1 MLITSEIEKAVI
13 LQQKSYQLLK
23 WVADSIRRGIID
35 FTSAHRFSDL
45 PSAAFEWMV
54 QHYENLPAGARSSQ
68 EDLPQFAAFFSTYLL
83 NSFELVQDPGKRL
96 YSPNAHCFCPICSWL
111 VDAPNLV
118 TRKVTT
124 SDKARAQKMKM
135 RAVSHLL
142 NNPQIDLLRIA
153 SLEDDQEQKECVCLV
168 TYGYDLLDR
177 MKGVTN
183 GPSVLALWRGFAW
196 TAQGSP
202 KKGFMLTADKIMNA
216 QSVILAPT
224 LSHKKR

>member
-23 WVADSIRRGIID
+23 WVADSIRSGIID
-35 FTSAHRFSDL
+35 VTSAHEFSDL
-45 PSAAFEWMV
+45 PSAALKWMV
-54 QHYENLPAGARSSQ
+54 QHYENLPIGARSSK
-68 EDLPQFAAFFSTYLL
+68 EDLSQFAAFFSTYLL
-83 NSFELVQDPGKRL
+83 NSFELVQHPGNRL
-96 YSPNAHCFCPICSWL
+96 YSPDAHCFCPMCSWL
-111 VDAPNLV
+111 VEAPNLV

-124 SDKARAQKMKM
+124 SDKARAQKMKV

-142 NNPQIDLLRIA
+142 NNRQIDLPWIA
-153 SLEDDQEQKECVCLV
+153 SLENDQEQKECICLV

-177 MKGVTN
+177 MKGVAN

-202 KKGFMLTADKIMNA
+202 KKKFMLTANMIMNA
-216 QSVILAPT
+216 QSVILETQA
-224 LSHKKR
+224 SRKKM